1 MIREP
6 SHWVHFEA
14 REEKREG
21 HEEGQPAAMATQQSY
36 EISVDFTQQF
46 RDEYLRNNKAHGSKN
61 LRCFPCC
68 SEKNHTQKGFCGQA
82 VMARM
87 IVDSAAGERIDPNLQ
102 ETLFI
107 VGEIQPLDED
117 FHPISHG
124 AHESAILLNSVS
136 SQPKYILAKKEFLS
150 CTTSQLVLNLSFESR
165 PWYYSW
171 IGSRQKQ
178 HTLHAFTISVMRG
191 GNGGGKAPSEA
202 GGPILDLLAQIKSPP
217 FRISCVRRAGG
228 KESIAASSLDHIPIP
243 SLSNQDLNANC
254 PQRQSVGDA
263 LAWIRLQQDC
273 SDSEESGRQSI
284 TEKAGRPRK
293 PMATIA
299 RTNCQ
304 SSLQLT
310 SSHTKPPKRKS
321 KPSCDG
327 EVSAT
332 VAASISTTK
341 EIVNN
346 SLEASTSSEGDEC
359 SSALDEEIQLP
370 SMKNKRYRL
379 DSALDLDS
387 HREEE
392 SAIALGGTDADL
404 LFNDEASC
412 HAAYL
417 LSSLHNYSREGGS
430 HLSFLPFLK
439 ADERKEKVVSLV
451 TRDASHSSC
460 GDCELQS
467 LLFSRVFPDGQA
479 Y

>member
-1 MIREP
+1 MQ
-6 SHWVHFEA
+6 SN
-14 REEKREG
+14 
-21 HEEGQPAAMATQQSY
+21 HEITVT
-36 EISVDFTQQF
+36 IDFTQQF

-87 IVDSAAGERIDPNLQ
+87 IINSSIERIDPTLQ

-124 AHESAILLNSVS
+124 AHESAILLNAMS

-178 HTLHAFTISVMRG
+178 QTLHAFTISVMRG
-191 GNGGGKAPSEA
+191 GDGGGKAPSPRDEA
-202 GGPILDLLAQIKSPP
+202 GGGPVLDLLAQVKSPP

-228 KESIAASSLDHIPIP
+228 KDHIPIP
-243 SLSNQDLNANC
+243 SLSSQDLSINY
-254 PQRQSVGDA
+254 PQPQDVGDT

-273 SDSEESGRQSI
+273 SDSEESGHQSVA
-284 TEKAGRPRK
+284 ERGGRPRK
-293 PMATIA
+293 PMASTI
-299 RTNCQ
+299 R
-304 SSLQLT
+304 T
-310 SSHTKPPKRKS
+310 SSHTKAPKRKS
-321 KPSCDG
+321 QISCDG
-327 EVSAT
+327 EVNAIVAT
-332 VAASISTTK
+332 SIPTAKETRKAEIAS
-341 EIVNN
+341 N

-359 SSALDEEIQLP
+359 SSTPDEEILLP

-379 DSALDLDS
+379 DSALDLNS
-387 HREEE
+387 HREE
-392 SAIALGGTDADL
+392 STVTLGRTDADL
-404 LFNDEASC
+404 LFDDEASSQ
-412 HAAYL
+412 AAYL

-451 TRDASHSSC
+451 SKSASHSSC
-460 GDCELQS
+460 TDCELQS